1 VFARQLAG
9 IQIALCSFEAL
20 SLPKEN
26 IVKHKFIPLLI
37 VVALLST
44 SAPLAFAQTSL
55 NDWSAVQRLNTNA
68 RLIVKQKNGK
78 EVKGLMI
85 VATDNTLTID
95 RDGKPVSIARSDVRH
110 IELIEGKAQK
120 GKWALIGAGI
130 GAGVGAGIGRAK
142 YSPDRDDSEIWTS
155 IGCMFGTGIGA
166 AGGLL
171 FGASRRK
178 RVMVYSA
185 I

>member
-1 VFARQLAG
+1 M
-9 IQIALCSFEAL
+9 
-20 SLPKEN
+20 
-26 IVKHKFIPLLI
+26 KHKFIPLFL
-37 VVALLST
+37 VTALLLT
-44 SAPLAFAQTSL
+44 TAPLAFAQQSASTS
-55 NDWSAVQRLNTNA
+55 DWTAVQRLNTNA

-85 VATDNTLTID
+85 EATENTLTID

-130 GAGVGAGIGRAK
+130 GAGVGAGIGRTK

-178 RVMVYSA
+178 RVMVYSV

>member
-1 VFARQLAG
+1 M
-9 IQIALCSFEAL
+9 
-20 SLPKEN
+20 
-26 IVKHKFIPLLI
+26 KHKFIPLFL
-37 VVALLST
+37 VTALLLAT
-44 SAPLAFAQTSL
+44 APLAFAQSASTG
-55 NDWSAVQRLNTNA
+55 DWSAVQRLTTNA

-85 VATDNTLTID
+85 EATENTLTID
-95 RDGKPVSIARSDVRH
+95 RDGRPVSIARSDVRH

-130 GAGVGAGIGRAK
+130 GAGVGAGIGRTK
-142 YSPDRDDSEIWTS
+142 YSPNRDDSEIWTS

-178 RVMVYSA
+178 RVMVYSV